1 MSPLPARVPGR
12 PTPPERL
19 STSARRRIGAR
30 LRAILVG
37 LAALALFAAFG
48 DAERGNRLFREGRYE
63 EALAAYTEAVEGG
76 RDDPEL
82 RYNIGTTLLRLG
94 RYAEAERQFARAL
107 RSVDPALRTPTLYN
121 LGLRFLEDGRGSP
134 DPRAQARLLDA
145 AVEAFRQS
153 LRLDPADIDAKWN
166 LELALREREEGGGGG
181 EGEDQQEQQDQ
192 DQQDGQNPQ
201 NGGQGGPPP
210 PGSSGQ
216 RPERT
221 PAPGEMTQEQA
232 ERVLGS
238 VEQDEREL
246 FRDQMRDAQRD
257 RPVLRDW

>member
-1 MSPLPARVPGR
+1 MRGR
-12 PTPPERL
+12 R
-19 STSARRRIGAR
+19 
-30 LRAILVG
+30 
-37 LAALALFAAFG
+37 AALWVVAGAFLLAAFG

-63 EALAAYTEAVEGG
+63 DALAAYSEALEGG

-107 RSVDPALRTPTLYN
+107 HSVDPTLRTPTFYN

-145 AVEAFRQS
+145 AVDAFRQA
-153 LRLDPADIDAKWN
+153 LRLDPTDPDAKWN
-166 LELALREREEGGGGG
+166 LELALRDRDEASAAGG
-181 EGEDQQEQQDQ
+181 EGEEERQDQ
-192 DQQDGQNPQ
+192 DPRQGQQPQ
-201 NGGQGGPPP
+201 QGGQGGSPP
-210 PGSSGQ
+210 PGGT
-216 RPERT
+216 PERRERA
-221 PAPGEMTQEQA
+221 PAPGEMTREQA

-246 FRDQMRDAQRD
+246 FRDQLRDAQRD